1 MKFAT
6 AVAVSAI
13 AVNASSVKVSPV
25 QKVIQLLGEL
35 KVKVQNDVAAEEKAM
50 DEYTVYCDDE
60 VTEKAH
66 SIDIA
71 KREIESFKA
80 VVEESNGKITEY
92 AATLADSGSEIAA
105 KESELGEATKVRE
118 STNADFKSAE
128 SELVDSVDM
137 LARAASV
144 LKREL
149 SFAQGGNKKVSAQL
163 KKAVSALSA
172 VVNAAWANPA
182 DVKKVMAFVEEDDL
196 SLAQQPQAST
206 KNYESKSGGI
216 VATIEDMQDKAEEQ
230 LQGLRKEE
238 MKSKFDFQ
246 MLSQSLND
254 SITTLKKTVAEA
266 TTSKS
271 NAEEAKAKAEEDL
284 SKTEDSKAADEA
296 YKGKM
301 SQECQSKASEW
312 EARQKSA
319 AGEMEAIAKAS
330 EILSSGVKAF
340 VQTKTVTKR
349 VSAKAAVKMSDARM
363 ELVRVLKKLGRE
375 NNSFA
380 LMQMANKAASDPF
393 VKIRGLINS
402 MIEKLEKAAQ
412 EEATKDAWCKEENSK
427 SKASRDSKQ
436 EKVEKYQTRI
446 DKATSTVATLKTE
459 VAELSEQLNEAAA
472 SLREATKLRTEENAA
487 YKKASSDFKA
497 SAEAVAS
504 AMTVLSEFYGS
515 AALIQMKQPSFASAN
530 SDSGNGIISFLE
542 VAESDFT
549 RLLAESEAD
558 EAEALKAYEELS
570 QAAAVSKATKEAE
583 VKGKTSEI
591 KSLEVAVADSTA
603 DLESSSKE
611 LDAVMEYIEKLKD
624 QCVSKA
630 MTYEERKAKR
640 DSEVAGLKSALEIL
654 AGEEPAL
661 SFLQKRN

>member
-1 MKFAT
+1 
-6 AVAVSAI
+6 
-13 AVNASSVKVSPV
+13 
-25 QKVIQLLGEL
+25 
-35 KVKVQNDVAAEEKAM
+35 
-50 DEYTVYCDDE
+50 
-60 VTEKAH
+60 
-66 SIDIA
+66 
-71 KREIESFKA
+71 
-80 VVEESNGKITEY
+80 
-92 AATLADSGSEIAA
+92 
-105 KESELGEATKVRE
+105 
-118 STNADFKSAE
+118 
-128 SELVDSVDM
+128 M

-149 SFAQGGNKKVSAQL
+149 SFAQGGNKKVSEQL
-163 KKAVSALSA
+163 KKAVSELSA

-301 SQECQSKASEW
+301 TQECQAKASEW

-402 MIEKLEKAAQ
+402 MIEKLEKEAQ

-427 SKASRDSKQ
+427 STASRDSKQ

-558 EAEALKAYEELS
+558 EAEAQKAYEELS